1 MANTNTRNT
10 TIEHMYTPEMTHTVW
25 SEIMS
30 NERQEA
36 AIAWH
41 LQAHDLATHVTYNV
55 IRI

>member
-1 MANTNTRNT
+1 MANTK
-10 TIEHMYTPEMTHTVW
+10 IEHIHTPEMTHTVW

-30 NERQEA
+30 NERQDA

-41 LQAHDLATHVTYNV
+41 LQAHDPDTHVTYKV